1 MYIRLK
7 IWQIASIILL
17 LCEIIFQFHMK
28 DFSVS
33 MCFCVFDT
41 NLAAVEIRRLLYLN
55 LNLFWQPTSE
65 LWQRFNSNY
74 KSGRFA
80 TFWFLIKLLLWHP
93 SMTGLIGQMVN
104 GNVEEKCAHLWVQRA
119 IISQIFYHKLAF
131 LIYLFRAHNDFYSV
145 VVCELKIY
153 HRIRFHSDMRVSTP
167 PHMMQ
172 VVVSITT
179 WVIINIPQST

>member
-1 MYIRLK
+1 MGHQWSLFEGCCSGDIWISIWQLLQICLCQKIIYPIMYIRLK
-7 IWQIASIILL
+7 IWRNASIILL

-80 TFWFLIKLLLWHP
+80 TILISYKTITLTPKHDWIDWTDG
-93 SMTGLIGQMVN
+93 SMVMMMRNLHIYGYSERLSV
-104 GNVEEKCAHLWVQRA
+104 KCSIKSLHA
-119 IISQIFYHKLAF
+119 
-131 LIYLFRAHNDFYSV
+131 
-145 VVCELKIY
+145 
-153 HRIRFHSDMRVSTP
+153 
-167 PHMMQ
+167 
-172 VVVSITT
+172 VVSITT